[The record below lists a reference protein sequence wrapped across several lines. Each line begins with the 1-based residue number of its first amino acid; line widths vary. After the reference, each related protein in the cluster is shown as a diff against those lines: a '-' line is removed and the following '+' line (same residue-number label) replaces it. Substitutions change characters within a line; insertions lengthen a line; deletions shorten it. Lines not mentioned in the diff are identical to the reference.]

1 MTVRL
6 LNKTAII
13 TGGASGIGE
22 ASASLFASEGAKLV
36 IADISEENI
45 ARVVSHL
52 RDQGIEAFGV
62 NCNVSEESDVKRLIS
77 LAVEQYGKIDILF
90 NNAGTILPKKLEDT
104 TGEEWDHLFHVN
116 VRSMFLTAK
125 YVIDHLKYNK
135 GTIINMA
142 SMTGVAGQQNNPAY
156 SASKGAVIALT
167 KALAIDLAPFEV
179 RVNAICPAGVQTPL
193 LESWLK
199 QQKDPK
205 EASVA
210 QDRSHMLRRTASPLE
225 IAKVAL
231 FLASDDSSFITGE
244 HIVVDGGATL
254 GYGKG
259 AKAEW
264 NLITTLT

>member
-22 ASASLFASEGAKLV
+22 ASASLFASEGAKVV
-36 IADISEENI
+36 IVDISEENI
-45 ARVVSHL
+45 ARVVAHL
-52 RDQGIEAFGV
+52 QDQGFEAYGV
-62 NCNVSEESDVKRLIS
+62 KCNVSKESDVKRLIS
-77 LAVEQYGKIDILF
+77 SAVDQYSKIDILF

-104 TGEEWDHLFHVN
+104 TVEEWDHLFQVN
-116 VRSMFLTAK
+116 VKSMFLTAK
-125 YVIDHLKYNK
+125 YAIDYLKFNK

-142 SMTGVAGQQNNPAY
+142 SMTGVAGQLNNPAY
-156 SASKGAVIALT
+156 SASKGAIIALT

-179 RVNAICPAGVQTPL
+179 RVNASCPAQTPL

-199 QQKDPK
+199 QQKDPI
-205 EASVA
+205 EASVS
-210 QDRSHMLRRTASPLE
+210 QDRSHMLGRTASPLE

-231 FLASDDSSFITGE
+231 FLASEDSSFVTGE
-244 HIVVDGGATL
+244 HVVVDGGATL

-264 NLITTLT
+264 NLITTSFS